1 MENNKKNID
10 EKLVNNTDVWE
21 QNDFEKIELTDCDVP
36 INCPFGLDPAE
47 DLFPNHH

>member
-1 MENNKKNID
+1 MNQEKN
-10 EKLVNNTDVWE
+10 LNTE
-21 QNDFEKIELTDCDVP
+21 TEHIEEDFQEVKLTDCDVP

>member
-1 MENNKKNID
+1 MNQEKNLNTEMEHIEKDFQEVELID
-10 EKLVNNTDVWE
+10 CE
-21 QNDFEKIELTDCDVP
+21 VP

>member
-1 MENNKKNID
+1 MSEEKNY
-10 EKLVNNTDVWE
+10 NTELEDTE
-21 QNDFEKIELTDCDVP
+21 NDFQEVELNDCDVP